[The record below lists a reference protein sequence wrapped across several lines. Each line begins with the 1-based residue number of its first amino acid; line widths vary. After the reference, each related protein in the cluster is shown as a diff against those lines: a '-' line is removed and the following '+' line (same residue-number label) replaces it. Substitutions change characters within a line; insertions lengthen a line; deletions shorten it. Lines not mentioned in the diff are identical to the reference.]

1 VTGSDEHGGPLPGG
15 LVVVRGG
22 GDLGTGV
29 VHRLFRAGYRVL
41 VLETES
47 PTVVRR
53 SVAFAEAVPAGRM
66 VVEDVEARR
75 TTLEELGRSVWTE
88 WVPVVVD
95 PDGDSLS
102 ALTVDALVDA
112 RMAKVN
118 LGTSRHDAPL
128 TIGLGP
134 GFTAA
139 DDVDFVVETKRG
151 HSLGRVIAK
160 GAALPN
166 TGVPGEVGGAGAARV
181 IRAPATGRFEPAR
194 LIGDLVREG
203 DTVGTVAGRKAI
215 SAIDGILRGLVAA
228 GVELEEGQKLGD
240 VDPRGTEVDHT
251 RISDKARAVGG
262 AVLEAL
268 LRGGVLPGR
277 SG

>member
-1 VTGSDEHGGPLPGG
+1 MTRSDEHGGPLSSGS
-15 LVVVRGG
+15 VVVRGG

-53 SVAFAEAVPAGRM
+53 SVAFAEAVPEGRA

-75 TTLEELGRSVWTE
+75 TTLEELERSGRTE

-95 PDGDSLS
+95 PNGDSLS
-102 ALTVDALVDA
+102 TLTVDALVDA

-118 LGTSRHDAPL
+118 LGTSRNDAPV

-134 GFTAA
+134 GFTAG

-151 HSLGRVIAK
+151 HSLGRVIAE

-166 TGVPGEVGGAGAARV
+166 TGVPGDVGGAGAARV
-181 IRAPATGRFEPAR
+181 IRAPAIGRFEPTR
-194 LIGDLVREG
+194 VIGDLVREG
-203 DTVGTVAGRKAI
+203 DTVGTVGGQPALA
-215 SAIDGILRGLVAA
+215 ACDGLLRGLIAA

-240 VDPRGTEVDHT
+240 VDPRGAGVDHS